1 MLRFNKLRLSGFKSF
16 VDGAELLIEPGL
28 TGVVGPNGCGK
39 SNLVEALRWVMGE
52 SSPKQMRGSEM
63 DDVIFNGTA
72 DRPPRNIAE
81 IVLNLDN
88 NDRTAPAQYNDQA
101 ELSVSRRIER
111 GSGST
116 FRINGKEA
124 RARDVQ
130 ILFADAATGARSTA
144 IVSQGRIGAVI
155 AAKPA
160 DRRSILEE
168 AAGITGLHS
177 RRHEAEL
184 RLRGAE
190 TNLGRLDD
198 VLVTLDAQLHSLKKQ
213 ARQATR
219 YRNLSDH
226 IRRAEAALFHLRWRA
241 AADEVETG
249 RGRLKEA
256 EARVTE
262 LTRRA
267 GAAST
272 RQANAAA
279 RLPEL
284 RQAEAGAA
292 AELQRLILARDGLDA
307 EEERI
312 AAARKDCELRLQ
324 QVAADTGREKA
335 LAADAGAAMERLE
348 AERAGIEDATDG
360 EEAARRKAAEALAAA
375 TEAVDALE
383 ARLTEVTERMAAD
396 EARRASLA
404 TTITEV
410 KERKKRLA
418 ARAAEIAEA
427 HAELE
432 RHAVDPAARDA
443 SEAAF
448 AAARAELE
456 QTRAGAETA
465 EAARTEAA
473 DTAAH
478 AVSAL
483 QAAQAAMT
491 GLEAEEHAL
500 AGLLETAD
508 EETWPP
514 LIDSLAVEPGFEAAL
529 AAALGE
535 DLLAPADEPASV
547 YWRTLAPFAKP
558 PSLPEGA
565 QPLSA
570 AVKGPKALTR
580 RLSQIGVVADE
591 RQGARLSDRLSQGQR
606 LVSRDGALWRWD
618 GFTMSAGAA
627 TGAAAR
633 LERRNRLIEV
643 RGQLAAA
650 GAQVTAAGERMT
662 AARTAADEAAAA
674 EKAARQ
680 AAHAADAAYAQA
692 RDALAEIKE
701 RAADHA
707 SRLAALTQ
715 TAGDI
720 DAELKAAEARAKEA
734 GKALDAL
741 PEAGAARGQVDEL
754 RAELVQR
761 RSVQAERRSA
771 HDTLVH
777 AAEERRRR
785 LEDIVGEVE
794 SWRRRSDDAT
804 RQIGQ
809 LEDRRRAAAAE
820 LDRLSAVPE
829 AIAEKRRGLLTTLDS
844 AEAKRAAAAD
854 RLAETETRVAEAE
867 RNLRA
872 AEADLAQAREQR
884 VRAEG
889 LVEQAEQAC
898 TSIAERIAERL
909 DCAPDQVREMAGLAE
924 DAELPDM
931 EAVERRAERLQ
942 RERETMG
949 PVNLRAEQEAG
960 ELKEQMETLET
971 EHTDLI
977 KAIEKLR
984 RGINELNREG
994 RERLLASF
1002 KEVDRHFRELF
1013 VRLFGGGRAH
1023 LALTEPEDPL
1033 EAGLE
1038 IMASPPGKRLQVL
1051 SLLSGGEQALT
1062 AIALLFAVF
1071 LTNPAPIYVLDEVD
1085 APLDDANV
1093 DRFCTLLEEMAA
1105 SGQTNFLIITHHRM
1119 TMARM
1124 DRLFGV
1130 TMAERGVSQ
1139 LVSVDLRQAEELR
1152 ATA

>member
-16 VDGAELLIEPGL
+16 VDGTELLIEPGL

-52 SSPKQMRGSEM
+52 SSAKQMRGGEM
-63 DDVIFNGTA
+63 DDVIFNGTGE
-72 DRPPRNIAE
+72 RPPRNIAE
-81 IVLNLDN
+81 VVLGLDN
-88 NDRTAPAQYNDQA
+88 NDRTAPARYNDHA

-116 FRINGKEA
+116 YRINGKEV

-130 ILFADAATGARSTA
+130 ILFADAASGARSTA

-155 AAKPA
+155 AAKPTE
-160 DRRSILEE
+160 RRAILEE

-213 ARQATR
+213 ARQANR

-241 AADEVETG
+241 ATDETETG
-249 RGRLKEA
+249 RARLKEA
-256 EARVTE
+256 DLEVTE

-272 RQANAAA
+272 RQADAAA
-279 RLPEL
+279 HLPEL

-324 QVAADTGREKA
+324 QVAADTAREKA
-335 LAADAGAAMERLE
+335 LAKDAGAAMERLE
-348 AERAGIEDATDG
+348 AERARIEEATDG
-360 EEAARRKAAEALAAA
+360 EEAARRKAADALAAA
-375 TEAVDALE
+375 TGAVDALE
-383 ARLTEVTERMAAD
+383 ARLTEVTERMAGA

-404 TTITEV
+404 GTISEV
-410 KERKKRLA
+410 SERKSRLA
-418 ARAAEIAEA
+418 ARAAEITEA

-432 RHAVDPAARDA
+432 RHAVDPAALDA
-443 SEAAF
+443 AKAVF
-448 AAARAELE
+448 AAAGAELE
-456 QTRAGAETA
+456 RTRADAQTA
-465 EAARTEAA
+465 DGGRTEAA
-473 DTAAH
+473 DKAADT
-478 AVSAL
+478 VSAL
-483 QAAQAAMT
+483 QAAAAALT
-491 GLEAEEHAL
+491 RLEAEERAL
-500 AGLLETAD
+500 AGLLETGD
-508 EETWPP
+508 EEPWPP
-514 LIDSLAVEPGFEAAL
+514 LIDSLTVEPGFEAAL

-535 DLLAPADEPASV
+535 DLLAPADEPASA

-558 PSLPEGA
+558 PPLPEGA
-565 QPLSA
+565 QPLSGV
-570 AVKGPKALTR
+570 VKGPKALTR

-591 RQGARLSDRLSQGQR
+591 GQGARLGDRLSQGQR

-627 TGAAAR
+627 TGGAAR
-633 LERRNRLIEV
+633 LKRRNRLIEV

-650 GAQVTAAGERMT
+650 GAKVKAAEDRMT
-662 AARTAADEAAAA
+662 AARTAADEAVAA

-680 AAHAADAAYAQA
+680 AAHAADAACARA

-715 TAGDI
+715 TAADV
-720 DAELKAAEARAKEA
+720 DAELKAAEARAREA
-734 GKALDAL
+734 GEALDAL
-741 PEAGAARGQVDEL
+741 PEADAARRQVDGL
-754 RAELVQR
+754 RAELA
-761 RSVQAERRSA
+761 RSRAVQAECRSA
-771 HDTLVH
+771 HDTLIH
-777 AAEERRRR
+777 AAEERRHR
-785 LEDIVGEVE
+785 LEDMVGEVE
-794 SWRRRSDDAT
+794 SWRRRIDDAT
-804 RQIGQ
+804 RQIER
-809 LEDRRRAAAAE
+809 LEERRRAAAAAAD
-820 LDRLSAVPE
+820 LLSAAPE
-829 AIAEKRRGLLTTLDS
+829 EVAEKRRRLLSALES

-867 RNLRA
+867 RILRA
-872 AEADLAQAREQR
+872 AEADLRDARERR

-898 TSIAERIAERL
+898 TSLTQRIAERL
-909 DCAPDQVREMAGLAE
+909 ECAPDRLREMAGLAE

-931 EAVERRAERLQ
+931 EAVERRVERLH

-960 ELKEQMETLET
+960 ELKEQMDSLDT
-971 EHTDLI
+971 ERADLI

-1002 KEVDRHFRELF
+1002 KEVDQHFRELF

-1023 LALTEPEDPL
+1023 LALTESDDPL

-1038 IMASPPGKRLQVL
+1038 ILASPPGKRLQAL

-1071 LTNPAPIYVLDEVD
+1071 LTNPAPICVLDEAD

-1130 TMAERGVSQ
+1130 TMGERGVSQ